1 MPPPAVPASTPLAP
15 APAPRRRA
23 PVRGRRSDEALARR
37 AGEGDDD
44 AFAVLYGRYAPRLEA
59 YCRSIVRHEEDARD
73 AVQTTMTKALVAL
86 RRRDRE
92 IVVRPWLFR
101 IAHNEAVTVLRRRRP
116 VAELSDLVADAG
128 LDPHGRAVLREE
140 IGATLDCIRAL
151 PDRLAHPLLL
161 REVSGLSYDEVGAVL
176 GEPPEAARKAVFEAR
191 SALAIDRAALA
202 EDCSAIRAT
211 LSDGDGRRRRARRV
225 RSHLRAC
232 RACSAWDTAQRERR
246 RRLAALP
253 FGAVPAGGSVWAWVT
268 GALGVGASASG
279 GGATLLSGA
288 MGASVKAAAAVA
300 VIAAGAGSAVGE
312 DGVREAGSGSGSAR
326 VVRGAP
332 AAAAPAQ
339 GSAAARGVGELHGG
353 AAAATARPRARATR
367 AAELA
372 GGDRA
377 GAGAGGGATRAARR
391 AGADRAAR
399 GAGAGAADRRG
410 AGMPNAPAP
419 AASVASAHASATGAG
434 HDASAAG
441 VVEPS
446 APAAGSLVRPLPGP
460 RAPADRRGEEEG
472 AIARGRPPAIGS
484 RAALA
489 ATVRRTAAG

>member
-191 SALAIDRAALA
+191 SALGIDRAALA

-312 DGVREAGSGSGSAR
+312 DGVREARSSATPGVAR
-326 VVRGAP
+326 VGSVE
-332 AAAAPAQ
+332 AAAPEKA
-339 GSAAARGVGELHGG
+339 SAATRVVGGSRVAAG
-353 AAAATARPRARATR
+353 AAGART
-367 AAELA
+367 
-372 GGDRA
+372 GV
-377 GAGAGGGATRAARR
+377 RAARR
-391 AGADRAAR
+391 AGADGVAR
-399 GAGAGAADRRG
+399 GAGAGEAPLARSPAPDGAASRARAASTVGAGAATPATGSSTDAGDPQAADGPG
-410 AGMPNAPAP
+410 AGRSNAPAP
-419 AASVASAHASATGAG
+419 APSVAGAHASATGAA
-434 HDASAAG
+434 HDAFAASGGG
-441 VVEPS
+441 V
-446 APAAGSLVRPLPGP
+446 PAAGAPSVPAATRLARPLWGD
-460 RAPADRRGEEEG
+460 AGVGE
-472 AIARGRPPAIGS
+472 
-484 RAALA
+484 
-489 ATVRRTAAG
+489 RTR

>member
-86 RRRDRE
+86 RHRDRE

-116 VAELSDLVADAG
+116 AAELSDLVPDGG
-128 LDPHGRAVLREE
+128 LDPHGRVVLREE

-151 PDRLAHPLLL
+151 PDRLAHPLVL
-161 REVSGLSYDEVGAVL
+161 REMSGLSYDEVGAVL
-176 GEPPEAARKAVFEAR
+176 GEPPEVARKAVFEAR

-202 EDCSAIRAT
+202 EDCSTIRAT

-232 RACSAWDTAQRERR
+232 RACSEWDTARRERR

-253 FGAVPAGGSVWAWVT
+253 FGAVPAGGVAVC
-268 GALGVGASASG
+268 VGDGRARRG
-279 GGATLLSGA
+279 GGRLGWRRD
-288 MGASVKAAAAVA
+288 AAERGDGREREGRGGGGGDRGGGRVGGGGGR
-300 VIAAGAGSAVGE
+300 GAGSEIERDAGRGAGGERGGGCAGEGVGGHASRRGVACCGRRCRSE
-312 DGVREAGSGSGSAR
+312 DGRA
-326 VVRGAP
+326 
-332 AAAAPAQ
+332 
-339 GSAAARGVGELHGG
+339 GG
-353 AAAATARPRARATR
+353 AAC
-367 AAELA
+367 
-372 GGDRA
+372 
-377 GAGAGGGATRAARR
+377 
-391 AGADRAAR
+391 
-399 GAGAGAADRRG
+399 
-410 AGMPNAPAP
+410 
-419 AASVASAHASATGAG
+419 
-434 HDASAAG
+434 
-441 VVEPS
+441 
-446 APAAGSLVRPLPGP
+446 
-460 RAPADRRGEEEG
+460 
-472 AIARGRPPAIGS
+472 GR
-484 RAALA
+484 
-489 ATVRRTAAG
+489 